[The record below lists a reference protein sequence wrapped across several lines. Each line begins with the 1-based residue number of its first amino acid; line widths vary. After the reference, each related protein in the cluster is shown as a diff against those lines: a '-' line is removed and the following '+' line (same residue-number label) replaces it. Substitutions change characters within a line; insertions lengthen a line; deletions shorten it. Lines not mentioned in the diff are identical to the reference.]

1 MNGTGQSRSKANT
14 INYQQRRQEYAKE
27 KDSLFSRWCWES
39 QTAICKSLKL
49 DHALTLNAEID
60 SKWLKPLNIGH
71 DTIKL
76 LDEVIG
82 KTFSDINNIDVFLG
96 ESCKAIEIKTKINKQ
111 DLIKL
116 NKVLH
121 SKGNHKQNKKTT
133 YRIGENIC
141 K

>member
-1 MNGTGQSRSKANT
+1 M
-14 INYQQRRQEYAKE
+14 
-27 KDSLFSRWCWES
+27 
-39 QTAICKSLKL
+39 KL

-96 ESCKAIEIKTKINKQ
+96 ESCKAIEIKTKINK
-111 DLIKL
+111 
-116 NKVLH
+116 
-121 SKGNHKQNKKTT
+121 
-133 YRIGENIC
+133 
-141 K
+141 